1 MTEELTRLHRSTALH
16 IQRQLSA
23 RPKAGNFVAHP
34 LDFLRERP
42 FLPYVDR
49 NIEERIEEEI
59 MKQASSSRGEL
70 STFPEPLAILSESGS
85 GKSILVA
92 RLAQRLMKTTN
103 ANPERGTLLLFA
115 QLKNAQGS
123 SLLEEIC
130 SSVGLGRFSTV
141 HELRSY
147 LPEELRSHRLILL
160 IDSLDE
166 SQHRG
171 TWPDVDYSL
180 RTPPENT
187 ESDGFNDVLPIWVS
201 RRHDW
206 RAFSPKRHQGL
217 QGLLKGESLR
227 LDINDDETISAM
239 LHNLVEERH
248 QTSSKQPSKNSVES
262 IQTRIEY
269 LEWALTHYQ
278 ILHLPR
284 TIHSEP
290 EAAKAFFQR
299 VMNTALDHLD
309 ELRKAHAEVKWDYR
323 GTQLWKQNMDWLA
336 TARTNLAYALLSA
349 TVEEAVSRVPPER
362 QGEAQK
368 AINTLLSDFSK
379 HALDSLNEQDEVSDT
394 LPRYLSSENVHLLS
408 ALSDLGVVLR
418 SDHDALHYR
427 WAHRDLTAMSM
438 LAPSLN
444 HTTEEKI
451 RAVLGRAEKRG
462 WDFVL
467 TNAPGYGRKSSEQF
481 HRKSGRSLSYTD
493 PGRWLHALE
502 EEIGDQV
509 NGTPWEGLAGYEF
522 SFAQFTELLNVQLE
536 LAGAQS
542 SKGNRSHP
550 SLIFNRQ
557 IIAFDKEKSY
567 PKFDS
572 LRKWFRKSGEGQ
584 GNISPPSKQP
594 FLVKHRHTHRSSSK
608 GLPAREKRGS
618 VRKSFSATP
627 RHGTLRHGSSR

>member
-1 MTEELTRLHRSTALH
+1 MRNGTTSDRAPSRLHEKNRKGMATPVFGFRVVEPVHLDSVEKFRHHGGITMTEELTRLHRSTALH

-141 HELRSY
+141 HELRSF

-217 QGLLKGESLR
+217 QGLLKG
-227 LDINDDETISAM
+227 
-239 LHNLVEERH
+239 
-248 QTSSKQPSKNSVES
+248 
-262 IQTRIEY
+262 
-269 LEWALTHYQ
+269 
-278 ILHLPR
+278 
-284 TIHSEP
+284 
-290 EAAKAFFQR
+290 KAFDSTSMMMRQF
-299 VMNTALDHLD
+299 
-309 ELRKAHAEVKWDYR
+309 LRCSTTSLKNAIRRQA
-323 GTQLWKQNMDWLA
+323 N
-336 TARTNLAYALLSA
+336 NLARIQLNQFRPALNTSNGRHALPDPSPA
-349 TVEEAVSRVPPER
+349 PDHSFRTRGR
-362 QGEAQK
+362 QGVLP
-368 AINTLLSDFSK
+368 TR
-379 HALDSLNEQDEVSDT
+379 DE
-394 LPRYLSSENVHLLS
+394 
-408 ALSDLGVVLR
+408 
-418 SDHDALHYR
+418 
-427 WAHRDLTAMSM
+427 
-438 LAPSLN
+438 
-444 HTTEEKI
+444 
-451 RAVLGRAEKRG
+451 
-462 WDFVL
+462 
-467 TNAPGYGRKSSEQF
+467 YGT
-481 HRKSGRSLSYTD
+481 G
-493 PGRWLHALE
+493 
-502 EEIGDQV
+502 
-509 NGTPWEGLAGYEF
+509 
-522 SFAQFTELLNVQLE
+522 
-536 LAGAQS
+536 
-542 SKGNRSHP
+542 
-550 SLIFNRQ
+550 
-557 IIAFDKEKSY
+557 
-567 PKFDS
+567 
-572 LRKWFRKSGEGQ
+572 
-584 GNISPPSKQP
+584 SP
-594 FLVKHRHTHRSSSK
+594 
-608 GLPAREKRGS
+608 
-618 VRKSFSATP
+618 
-627 RHGTLRHGSSR
+627 